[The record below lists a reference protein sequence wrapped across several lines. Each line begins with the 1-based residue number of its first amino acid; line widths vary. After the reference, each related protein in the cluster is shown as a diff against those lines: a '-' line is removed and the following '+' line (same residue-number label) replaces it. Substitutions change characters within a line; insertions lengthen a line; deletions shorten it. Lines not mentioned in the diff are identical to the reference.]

1 MQVFDEVNKC
11 WIDKLESIKIVID
24 YIHGEIIYGYT
35 KSTEGLVKMFIRLDD
50 GDHIFYTNL
59 DAYKS
64 KLLFSKLHGMYFPPS
79 CMSPYNARKEQY
91 IKGCGEFPYIIE
103 KHYEAIENFSIF
115 KNKQSIKDNET
126 HYLLSDY
133 LKYTFGIEFE
143 TSQGY
148 IPENLCF
155 RDGLIPLRDGSI
167 NAPEYSTIILNGNK
181 GISLLHQQIETLKEY
196 TNFNKDCSLHMHF
209 GNYPIDPNALFNLY
223 LVCKNLQY
231 ELESILPKLTFY
243 SSEYKDNGKN
253 YCKKLPTYDNFEM
266 MYEKLVGRNFFGNLY
281 QAHPNDIE
289 HKRKWNISTR
299 YYFVNFI
306 NALCYNSNKT
316 IEFRF
321 LRPTYN
327 FKKIILWIYI
337 FNAILEYSE
346 KYFSKKEEIT
356 LHTILCKCYPK
367 KLRDELL
374 IGIERIKYASINQQY
389 NGDYIGAEVWIED
402 ELFNDLNI

>member
-1 MQVFDEVNKC
+1 MQIFDEVNKC
-11 WIDKLESIKIVID
+11 WIDKKESIKIVID
-24 YIHGEIIYGYT
+24 YVNGEIIYGYT
-35 KSTEGLVKMFIRLDD
+35 KSTDGLVKIFIRIDD
-50 GDHIFYTNL
+50 IDRVFYTNL
-59 DAYKS
+59 NVYKS
-64 KLLFSKLHGMYFPPS
+64 KLVFSKLKGMYFPPS
-79 CMSPYNARKEQY
+79 CMNPSSVRKEQY
-91 IKGCGEFPYIIE
+91 IKGFGEFPYVIE
-103 KHYEAIENFSIF
+103 KHYEAVENFSIF
-115 KNKQSIKDNET
+115 KNKQSIKDNKT

-209 GNYPIDPNALFNLY
+209 GNYPINPNALFNLY
-223 LVCKNLQY
+223 LVCKNLQD
-231 ELESILPKLTFY
+231 ELESILPRLTFY
-243 SSEYKDNGKN
+243 SNEYKDNGKN
-253 YCKKLPTYDNFEM
+253 YCKKLQTYDSFEM
-266 MYEKLVGRNFFGNLY
+266 MYEKLVGRNFFGDLY

-289 HKRKWNISTR
+289 HKRKWNVQTR
-299 YYFVNFI
+299 YFWCNFI
-306 NALCYNSNKT
+306 NAICYNVNKT

-327 FKKIILWIYI
+327 FKKIILWLYI

-356 LHTILCKCYPK
+356 LHNILCKCYPK

-374 IGIERIKYASINQQY
+374 IGIERIKYVSINQHH

-402 ELFNDLNI
+402 GMFDDLNI